1 MGRILD
7 ARGDEA
13 LDVLAELLEP
23 VGAIAADP
31 EISKMMQTG
40 GGGTMLDL
48 ARAML
53 KSHKAEVVQIMAIDD
68 GVSPEKERGMLTA
81 LTIPGRLLKL
91 LSVPAVRD
99 LLFGSAETTPPATGS
114 SSASASGKE

>member
-114 SSASASGKE
+114 SSALASGKE

>member
-1 MGRILD
+1 MGKILE

>member
-1 MGRILD
+1 MGKILE

-53 KSHKAEVVQIMAIDD
+53 KSHKAEVVQIMAVDD